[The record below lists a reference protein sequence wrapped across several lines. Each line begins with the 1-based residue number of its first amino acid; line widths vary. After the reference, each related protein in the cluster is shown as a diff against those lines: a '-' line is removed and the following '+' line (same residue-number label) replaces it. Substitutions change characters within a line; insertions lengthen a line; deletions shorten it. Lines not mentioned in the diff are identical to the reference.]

1 MFAFIKGK
9 VTSVSAPMVT
19 IENESGSLGYA
30 IYVPQPHFFAQ
41 GSEVVVYTYMHWNQE
56 QGPSLFGF
64 LSELEKTV
72 FLLIISCSGIGPKIA
87 LAVLSELAPVQ
98 FLQAVQEGNVK
109 ALSAVS
115 GIGPK
120 KAEQIILYL
129 KDKVAKLIQNQN
141 LAGMAGGESQVL
153 AEWSNISQV
162 LQSLNYSKGEIEAA
176 MRHVGKEGAGKQLL
190 FEELLRKALS
200 FLSKKR

>member
-1 MFAFIKGK
+1 MFSYIKGK
-9 VTSVSAPMVT
+9 ITAVAGSVIT
-19 IENESGSLGYA
+19 IEDKNGCIGYG
-30 IYVPQPHFFAQ
+30 VCVAQ
-41 GSEVVVYTYMHWNQE
+41 SHMFLQDTDVMVYTYLHWNQE

-64 LSELEKTV
+64 LSELEKNV
-72 FLLIISCSGIGPKIA
+72 FMLIIGCSGIGPKIA
-87 LAVLSELAPVQ
+87 LAILGELTPTQ
-98 FLQAVQEGNVK
+98 FLQAIQEGNTK

-120 KAEQIILYL
+120 KAEQIILHL
-129 KDKVAKLIQNQN
+129 KDKVSKLIQTQMIT
-141 LAGMAGGESQVL
+141 GTESESVVL
-153 AEWSNISQV
+153 EQWNNISQV

-176 MRHVGKEGAGKQLL
+176 MRHVGRESTGKHIP

>member
-9 VTSVSAPMVT
+9 VSSTFGPIIT
-19 IENESGSLGYA
+19 IENESGSMGYA
-30 IYVPQPHFFAQ
+30 VCVPQPHFFVQ
-41 GSEVVVYTYMHWNQE
+41 GSEVLVYTYMHWNQE

-87 LAVLSELAPVQ
+87 LALLSELTPVQ
-98 FLQAVQEGNVK
+98 FLEAIQEGNVK

-129 KDKVAKLIQNQN
+129 KDKVAKTIQNHN
-141 LAGMAGGESQVL
+141 LVGTNQESQTL
-153 AEWSNISQV
+153 AEWNNISQV

-176 MRHVGKEGAGKQLL
+176 MRHVGKECAGKHLA

>member
-9 VTSVSAPMVT
+9 ITAVAGNIVT
-19 IENESGSLGYA
+19 IEDKTGTIGYA
-30 IYVPQPHFFAQ
+30 VQVAQPHLFNQ
-41 GSEVVVYTYMHWNQE
+41 ETEKIIYTYLHWNQE

-64 LSELEKTV
+64 LSELEKNV

-87 LAVLSELAPVQ
+87 LAALAELSPSQ
-98 FLQAVQEGNVK
+98 FLQAIQESNTK
-109 ALSAVS
+109 ALSSVS
-115 GIGPK
+115 GIGTK
-120 KAEQIILYL
+120 KAEQIILHL
-129 KDKVAKLIQNQN
+129 KDKVSKLLQTQMIVD
-141 LAGMAGGESQVL
+141 GDSQVL
-153 AEWSNISQV
+153 TEWNNISQV

-176 MRHVGKEGAGKQLL
+176 LRHVGKESAGKHLQ